1 MIPRTKYFII
11 LVVLISIVIG
21 SCKSKPTPTAPVGGS
36 SSDSSSSAEDSSGSA
51 LLIYDYSI
59 KQPGAMEILVHVDIP
74 VTIKRDG
81 ENPGKYIVTG
91 SKDTTAYFVVYG
103 KGGPKGGC
111 TMNCDF
117 PVAYPVK
124 GNLKMI
130 YEDEGINCQISTQFI
145 GDFKLDQVKR
155 YGDCPAAVTD
165 VFDCPKL
172 IMALADQH
180 TYVFDKNNLVDIP
193 KSDAGVL
200 RQAEIKNV
208 VLPIGLDDACK
219 WGE

>member
-1 MIPRTKYFII
+1 MISRKKLFII
-11 LVVLISIVIG
+11 LVVFILIAVG

-36 SSDSSSSAEDSSGSA
+36 SRDSSSSEEDSGSA

-59 KQPGAMEILVHVDIP
+59 KQTGSMEVMVHVDIP
-74 VTIKRDG
+74 VIIKRDK
-81 ENPGKYIVTG
+81 ENPGKYTVTG

-117 PVAYPVK
+117 PVTYPIK
-124 GNLKMI
+124 GNLKI
-130 YEDEGINCQISTQFI
+130 IFEDEGNNCQISTQFI

-165 VFDCPKL
+165 TFDCPQF
-172 IMALADQH
+172 IMALADQY
-180 TYVFDKNNLVDIP
+180 TYVFDKNNLVIKP
-193 KSDAGVL
+193 KSTAGVL

-208 VLPIGLDDACK
+208 VLPFDLDDACK